1 MGAFRF
7 IRQFDQK
14 GGDNM
19 ISIGIDVHKKNCV
32 ATIKKDTRK
41 KLEQSSF
48 ENITHGMM
56 GFIKHI
62 KKTYGKD
69 IQAACESTANYW
81 IRLHDTLEDNGIDT
95 VLAHPA
101 KTK

>member
-48 ENITHGMM
+48 ENTTHGIM

-62 KKTYGKD
+62 KKTYGKTYRQCVNQLPTIGLD
-69 IQAACESTANYW
+69 CMT
-81 IRLHDTLEDNGIDT
+81 H
-95 VLAHPA
+95 
-101 KTK
+101 